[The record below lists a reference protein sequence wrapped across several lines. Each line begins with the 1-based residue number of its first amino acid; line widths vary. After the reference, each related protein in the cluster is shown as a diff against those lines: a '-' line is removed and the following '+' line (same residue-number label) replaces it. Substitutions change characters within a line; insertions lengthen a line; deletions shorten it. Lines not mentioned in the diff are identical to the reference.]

1 MLQKQVLGIWLQGQ
15 SIVHNP
21 IKLLVSLVN
30 SILKGR
36 SLVEQKI
43 NYNMTK
49 LMNRSKG
56 FTLIELLIV
65 IAIIG
70 ILAAIVLVSLN
81 DARTSARDTQRV
93 GNLRNAQLA
102 MEIYF
107 DDNGQY
113 PDDDDI
119 AAVMTEGTTCASATG
134 AGELLDVIGMTGVVD
149 PTSTQDYY
157 YGANQDGATNYVLM
171 GTLEDTGDS
180 ALDTDVDGADVFGCD
195 CTDPNYCVQP

>member
-1 MLQKQVLGIWLQGQ
+1 MR
-15 SIVHNP
+15 
-21 IKLLVSLVN
+21 KL
-30 SILKGR
+30 I
-36 SLVEQKI
+36 
-43 NYNMTK
+43 
-49 LMNRSKG
+49 NRSKG

-149 PTSTQDYY
+149 PAVGQDYF